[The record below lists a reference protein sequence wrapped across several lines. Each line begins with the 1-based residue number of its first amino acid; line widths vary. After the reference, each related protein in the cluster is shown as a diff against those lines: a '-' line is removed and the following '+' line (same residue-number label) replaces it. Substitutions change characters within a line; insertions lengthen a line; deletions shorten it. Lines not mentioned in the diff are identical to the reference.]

1 MQKGTLL
8 MIATFT
14 WAITIISLTGTILNV
29 KKNSLCFWLWSVGNI
44 AWLSYDLW
52 LGLYSRAALDV
63 VQLAFAIWGII
74 AWKQKSPSE

>member
-1 MQKGTLL
+1 

-29 KKNSLCFWLWSVGNI
+29 KKNALCFWLWAFGNT

-63 VQLAFAIWGII
+63 VQPCGITECPKPKAEGI
-74 AWKQKSPSE
+74 GTQGS

>member
-1 MQKGTLL
+1 
-8 MIATFT
+8 MIAAFT

-29 KKNSLCFWLWSVGNI
+29 KKNALCFWLWAFGNT

-63 VQLAFAIWGII
+63 VQLAFAIWGIV
-74 AWKQKSPSE
+74 AWKKKSPSA

>member
-29 KKNSLCFWLWSVGNI
+29 KKNSLCFWLWAVGNI

-74 AWKQKSPSE
+74 AWKQKSPSA